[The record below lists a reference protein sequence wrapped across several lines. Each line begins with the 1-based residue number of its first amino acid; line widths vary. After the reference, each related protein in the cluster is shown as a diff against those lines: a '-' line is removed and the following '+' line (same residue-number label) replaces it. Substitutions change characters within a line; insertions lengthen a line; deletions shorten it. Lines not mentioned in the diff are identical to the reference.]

1 VRGIAAHFCRIL
13 RPTYYNEK
21 KAILQVAAVFTQR
34 TVIRLFPLKLRGI
47 LPDKTQLYTVKTLVF
62 AILQRFDFSGI
73 LIKHTSIMLST

>member
-1 VRGIAAHFCRIL
+1 L
-13 RPTYYNEK
+13 RLFLRNEP
-21 KAILQVAAVFTQR
+21 I
-34 TVIRLFPLKLRGI
+34 IRLFPPKLRGI